1 MQYPTGTCIISR
13 LSHLYTKFGQVVMNN
28 SRYIVISMCVDNE
41 FLVGSTYEAHLSL
54 WRNDSHCVYFYLL
67 KGKGLLLSQYR
78 ILRYTHIFLHIVS
91 SMCVGNEFLVGSTYT
106 VQQNLWRNDSHCV
119 CLCLYRS
126 FMFRHTCLVFC
137 PDLEY
142 K

>member
-13 LSHLYTKFGQVVMNN
+13 LSYLYTKFGQVVINN

-41 FLVGSTYEAHLSL
+41 FLVGSIYEVHQS
-54 WRNDSHCVYFYLL
+54 
-67 KGKGLLLSQYR
+67 
-78 ILRYTHIFLHIVS
+78 
-91 SMCVGNEFLVGSTYT
+91 
-106 VQQNLWRNDSHCV
+106 LWRNDSHCV